1 MNMQRAKMLSNLT
14 NALAELTDSVELYLD
29 WAASP
34 GDDECPADLI
44 DRLCAAQE
52 EARALLDGLGY
63 GENGN

>member
-1 MNMQRAKMLSNLT
+1 MNTQKAKMLSNLT

-44 DRLCAAQE
+44 DRLCVAQE
-52 EARALLDGLGY
+52 EARALLDEMGY
-63 GENGN
+63 DDH